1 MPKFQE
7 NQWVSFENGYGRVY
21 AYIGDNVYELQIPTQ
36 TQADFIKLF
45 EHELTAIDEPK
56 FNVGDVLLYIGFDL
70 SDIKKGSLVTII
82 KEHKFSIYKYEIQ
95 FKDYFDVVTPFELQK
110 LNY

>member
-36 TQADFIKLF
+36 TQADFIRLF

-56 FNVGDVLLYIGFDL
+56 FNVGDVLLYTGFDL
-70 SDIKKGSLVTII
+70 SDIKKGSLVTIT
-82 KEHKFSIYKYEIQ
+82 KEDEFSIYKYEVR
-95 FKDYFDVVTPFELQK
+95 FEGNRDLVTPFELEEI
-110 LNY
+110 NY

>member
-21 AYIGDNVYELQIPTQ
+21 AYKGDNVYELQIPTQ
-36 TQADFIKLF
+36 TQADFIEKL

-56 FNVGDVLLYIGFDL
+56 FNVGDVLLYTGFDL
-70 SDIKKGSLVTII
+70 VDLKKGSLVTITN
-82 KEHKFSIYKYEIQ
+82 EDEFSIYKYEVR
-95 FKDYFDVVTPFELQK
+95 FEGDRDLVTPFELEEI
-110 LNY
+110 NY